1 MEFIMKNQKMVTVRI
16 SEELL
21 AKLAHVSDKEGRSL
35 NNQFNFM
42 ARNAVAYFER
52 THGKISAADQKAA
65 LDKIAGEIV
74 DEE

>member
-1 MEFIMKNQKMVTVRI
+1 MKNQKTVTVRI

-52 THGKISAADQKAA
+52 THGKITPADQKAA
-65 LDKIAGEIV
+65 LDRIAGEV
-74 DEE
+74 MEEE